1 MAAEPFLFPYT
12 IRLHDS
18 DAAGIIFSANLFR
31 ICHEAYESMMA
42 ELGYSIGY
50 LLRYRPFGLPLVHL
64 DGDFMQPSRV
74 GDDVT
79 IEARVIEINRSSFR
93 VEYALRTPDGTVCA
107 RAATV
112 HVCVDVKTY
121 KSMPF
126 PEDFRKALDR
136 HYLPE

>member
-12 IRLHDS
+12 ISLHDS

-31 ICHEAYESMMA
+31 ICHEAYEAMMA

-50 LLRYRPFGLPLVHL
+50 LLKQRPFGLPLVHL
-64 DGDFMQPSRV
+64 DGDFIKPSRV
-74 GDDVT
+74 GDHVT
-79 IEARVIEINRSSFR
+79 IEARVVEMNRSSFR
-93 VEYALRTPDGTVCA
+93 VEYALRTPDGSTCA

-112 HVCVDVKTY
+112 HVCVEVKTY
-121 KSMPF
+121 KSTPL
-126 PEDFRKALDR
+126 PDDFRQALSR